1 MRRRGTR
8 RGGGVKDEKKGGPEE
23 TFEIQ
28 DIEFV

>member
-8 RGGGVKDEKKGGPEE
+8 RGGGVKDEKGGPEE

-28 DIEFV
+28 DIE